1 MKTIFSILF
10 LVISIASFSQNFKGE
25 IVYSNAYK
33 SKSQQVTDEQWNLML
48 GTTQRYITQNGNYKS
63 ITNGK
68 LLQWQLYINKENK
81 LYNKMSNT
89 EIIYWNDGS
98 VQGDEIVKVEI
109 NKNVEKVLN
118 LLCDEVIL
126 FCKSGV
132 QKYYFNSTLSI
143 DPNIFIN
150 HKFGNWYDYLSKSN
164 SFPLKMIVENNQF
177 IITSIATEII
187 PKNIEDEVFNLPP
200 NVKTEKSMY

>member
-25 IVYSNAYK
+25 IVYSNTYK

-98 VQGDEIVKVEI
+98 VQGDEIVKIEI
-109 NKNVEKVLN
+109 NKGVENVLN